1 MSLEEALVAVGVFTS
16 EQLPTDSERGEAEDD
31 EFEKWMAMR
40 RPVEGVDD
48 VSSEDSN
55 NSVEGSDNDDD
66 TVLSGDG
73 GDGCGD
79 Y

>member
-1 MSLEEALVAVGVFTS
+1 M
-16 EQLPTDSERGEAEDD
+16 
-31 EFEKWMAMR
+31 
-40 RPVEGVDD
+40 PVEGVDD